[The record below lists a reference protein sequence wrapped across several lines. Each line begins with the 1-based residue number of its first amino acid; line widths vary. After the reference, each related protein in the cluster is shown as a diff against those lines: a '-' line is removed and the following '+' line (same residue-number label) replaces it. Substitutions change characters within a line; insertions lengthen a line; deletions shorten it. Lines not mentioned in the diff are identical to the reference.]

1 MTVENLEN
9 MPVQNKSQQQEVK
22 HLIVEGKTDVM
33 HTETKA
39 NTEVSAAS
47 TNLRGAPS
55 VDQELT
61 GTDLPL
67 NTELSA
73 EELSS
78 KGETIDSEDVQKM
91 TLDDAEKL
99 IEEGTVALTLKNFE
113 LAANKLSLALEIQVS
128 KLGQYAEVAASTFYL
143 YGKALFG
150 LSVQNTSVLGDKA
163 EKAEVEQNAVAAYS
177 SDEDGDEEETALE
190 DIAVPAD
197 DLELAWE
204 NLDVARIILSKNQ
217 DSTTQV
223 RLADVHICLG
233 DISLENGFLD

>member
-1 MTVENLEN
+1 MTVENLHN
-9 MPVQNKSQQQEVK
+9 MPVQNENQQQKVHRIMEAK
-22 HLIVEGKTDVM
+22 ADAR

-39 NTEVSAAS
+39 NTEVSAS
-47 TNLRGAPS
+47 NTNVRVTPA

-61 GTDLPL
+61 RTDLPL
-67 NTELSA
+67 NTEITA
-73 EELSS
+73 EELIS
-78 KGETIDSEDVQKM
+78 KGETVDSEDVQKM

-99 IEEGTVALTLKNFE
+99 IAEGTEALTLKDFE

-204 NLDVARIILSKNQ
+204 NLDVARIILSKNH
-217 DSTTQV
+217 DSTSQV